1 MNGLMEYLDMG
12 GYARYVWPAYIL
24 VIGAILANVFLARRA
39 LRRAR
44 EVALRRLA
52 VKAGGA
58 EVASQVGASRANPS
72 EAGKPA

>member
-24 VIGAILANVFLARRA
+24 VIGAITLNIFLARRA

-44 EVALRRLA
+44 EAAMRRFTA
-52 VKAGGA
+52 KGTSA
-58 EVASQVGASRANPS
+58 EVPSQVGNAS
-72 EAGKPA
+72 

>member
-24 VIGAILANVFLARRA
+24 VVVAIASNVLMARRA

-44 EVALRRLA
+44 EAAVRRLA
-52 VKAGGA
+52 VKATSA
-58 EVASQVGASRANPS
+58 EAPSQVGNAT
-72 EAGKPA
+72 

>member
-24 VIGAILANVFLARRA
+24 VIVAIGGNVLLARRA

-44 EVALRRLA
+44 ESALRRVA
-52 VKAGGA
+52 MKGTSA
-58 EVASQVGASRANPS
+58 EVPAQVGQQVGNST
-72 EAGKPA
+72 